1 MFHFCLCRCAFNKC
15 ESFSVEHVL
24 LDCMFYGPSCLIF
37 GLFICFLSICLWGCL
52 VSCIHWF
59 VQFLSHRP
67 RYFFL
72 CPPALIILY
81 NSVQIS
87 FLSIKLP
94 FHFPKPNL
102 SKVHSLLKIIEIPSL
117 SREYNTCPGGSG
129 NNYR

>member
-1 MFHFCLCRCAFNKC
+1 MFHFCLCCCCCVFNKC
-15 ESFSVEHVL
+15 ESFSVEHML
-24 LDCMFYGPSCLIF
+24 LDCMLHSLSCLIF
-37 GLFICFLSICLWGCL
+37 ELFICFLSISLWGCL
-52 VSCIHWF
+52 VSCIYWF
-59 VQFLSHRP
+59 VQFFFHRP

-72 CPPALIILY
+72 FPPALIILY

-117 SREYNTCPGGSG
+117 SREHNTCPGGSG
-129 NNYR
+129 NN